1 MILNISSALRA
12 FLALTA
18 LVFISACAEEPVPE
32 PAPAPTVVPGYALLM
47 DNGYAL
53 PPVPPRLLEEPNRR
67 VLVYYTGDEKPGTI
81 EVDRYAKFLYWV
93 MDDGTAW
100 RYPIAVGRLGRSIN
114 GDTVI
119 NRKVEWPG
127 WTPTA
132 NMLRTEPEIY
142 GDFAGG
148 IPGGLRSPLGARA
161 LYLYRGGRDTYYR
174 IHGTNDMESIGNSGS
189 AGCIRM
195 FNHDIIHLFE
205 MVPNGTRVVMRSEAD
220 SERIEEEYFNRGE
233 ELPARRVDPDAIYG
247 EEALMADRPLSEIL
261 ADQLAEKPT
270 EPETDASEM

>member
-1 MILNISSALRA
+1 MISIFTTALRA
-12 FLALTA
+12 FLALTVLA
-18 LVFISACAEEPVPE
+18 FVSACTEEPEPE
-32 PAPAPTVVPGYALLM
+32 PIPAPVVVPGYTLLM
-47 DNGYAL
+47 DSGYAL
-53 PPVPPRLLEEPNRR
+53 PPVPAHLLEEPNRR
-67 VLVYYTGDEKPGTI
+67 VLVYYTGSEEPGTI
-81 EVDRYAKFLYWV
+81 EVDRYAKFLYWI

-100 RYPIAVGRLGRSIN
+100 RYPIAVGRLGRSIR

-127 WTPTA
+127 WTPTD

-195 FNHDIIHLFE
+195 FNHDIIHLFD

-220 SERIEEEYFNRGE
+220 SARIEEEYYNRGE
-233 ELPARRVDPDAIYG
+233 ELPARRIDPDAIYG
-247 EEALMADRPLSEIL
+247 EEALLADRPLAEIL
-261 ADQLAEKPT
+261 ADQLSEKPT
-270 EPETDASEM
+270 EPETDTSEM

>member
-1 MILNISSALRA
+1 
-12 FLALTA
+12 
-18 LVFISACAEEPVPE
+18 
-32 PAPAPTVVPGYALLM
+32 M